1 MSFLKTIWG
10 VLFRLFPC
18 PTPTG
23 LRKVGDPKR
32 DSPVLVTCNFHVTVN
47 RLRRALEKA
56 HVDAWVVV
64 ADSKGV
70 NVWCAAGADEFNTR
84 SVVSAIK
91 TSGVEDL
98 VDHRKII
105 LPPLGAPA
113 IRIDEVRGQTGWS
126 PCWGPV
132 RMGDIPRYL
141 AHGARRDEEMRRV
154 TYDWSER
161 LDTALGSLF
170 VFYFLGAVGFL
181 LFGRPLLLHYLAVGA
196 ATFVLFMLA
205 CPWIPGK
212 RGLTKVIFL
221 ESLLG
226 CVLIATEN
234 SGIAGW
240 SVLRTDLIIAMV
252 MLLLYGSEMGGLTST
267 LPSDLDPFLARLGIG
282 AVGNV
287 ALAGTVR
294 NELLN
299 GYRELTYNRNAC
311 NGCRWCYEVCPQ
323 GVWEMDQAKRAV
335 LAHRESCTACRA
347 CLVQCMTQA
356 IEAPRADNKQRSERP
371 ITALS

>member
-1 MSFLKTIWG
+1 MSFVKTIWG
-10 VLFRLFPC
+10 LLFRLFPC

-23 LRKVGDPKR
+23 LRPVGDPKR
-32 DSPVLVTCNFHVTVN
+32 NSPVLVTCNFHVTVN
-47 RLRRALEKA
+47 RLRRVLEKA
-56 HVDAWVVV
+56 RVDAWMVV
-64 ADSKGV
+64 AESKGV
-70 NVWCAAGADEFNTR
+70 NVWCAAGADEFNTQ

-113 IRIDEVRGQTGWS
+113 IRIDEVRRQTGWS

-141 AHGARRDEEMRRV
+141 AHGARRDERMKRV
-154 TYDWSER
+154 TYDWRER

-170 VFYFLGAVGFL
+170 VFYFVGAAGFL
-181 LFGRPLLLHYLAVGA
+181 LFDRPLLLHYLAVGA

-221 ESLLG
+221 EALLG
-226 CVLIATEN
+226 CGMIATES

-252 MLLLYGSEMGGLTST
+252 MLLFYGSELGGLTST
-267 LPSDLDPFLARLGIG
+267 LPSDLDPFLARLGLG

-294 NELLN
+294 TELLN
-299 GYRELTYNRNAC
+299 GYRELRYNRSAC
-311 NGCRWCYEVCPQ
+311 NGCRWCCEVCPQ
-323 GVWEMDQAKRAV
+323 GVWEMDQDKRAV

-356 IEAPRADNKQRSERP
+356 IEAPRADDK
-371 ITALS
+371 AVK